1 MALLE
6 YYEWENGGRL
16 TRFIV
21 MECCLPGS
29 LTAMQKLIQFRFE
42 ERHVLYVLKEVACGL
57 EHLHRYGI

>member
-6 YYEWENGGRL
+6 YYEWEKEGRL

-29 LTAMQKLIQFRFE
+29 LTTMQKFVQFDE
-42 ERHVLYVLKEVACGL
+42 PHVLYVLKEVACGL
-57 EHLHRYGI
+57 AHLHR